1 VQNQILGIDIV
12 KATRDQKVTFKI
24 INSNIL
30 KASVVDIIVHITNQS
45 FEVWVQQSNTS
56 YKIPF

>member
-1 VQNQILGIDIV
+1 MQNQILGIDIV
-12 KATRDQKVTFKI
+12 KHTRDQKVTFKI
-24 INSNIL
+24 INANIL

-45 FEVWVQQSNTS
+45 FEVWVQQSNAS